1 MPGLS
6 PSSNGQNTA
15 KGISPVTA
23 ETTTT
28 SKIPIPQ
35 GQAQP
40 RPVDIFVLKTNG
52 HISVL
57 DCVFISKRSKRA
69 VYATI
74 TRGAETTVWR
84 AASSGTLT
92 QIARIEWEHDFKVKE
107 FVGDGSLRS
116 ATQTA
121 KKASMLTFD
130 GKSIKVE
137 DFLRKGRG
145 WFSSE

>member
-1 MPGLS
+1 MPSLS
-6 PSSNGQNTA
+6 PSSNGHHTA
-15 KGISPVTA
+15 NGPNPANA
-23 ETTTT
+23 E
-28 SKIPIPQ
+28 SIHPKHSQ

-74 TRGAETTVWR
+74 TRGTDTTVWR
-84 AASSGTLT
+84 AASSGALT
-92 QIARIEWEHDFKVKE
+92 QIARIEWEHDLKINT
-107 FVGDGSLRS
+107 VGDGSLRS
-116 ATQTA
+116 ATQTS
-121 KKASMLTFD
+121 KKVSMLTID
-130 GKSIKVE
+130 GKSMKTE